1 MYLKLTPTQ
10 KVSLTE
16 IVHAIFYLPYTSGV
30 CFVIYVWDCVPSNR
44 ED

>member
-16 IVHAIFYLPYTSGV
+16 IVHAIFYLPYTSGA